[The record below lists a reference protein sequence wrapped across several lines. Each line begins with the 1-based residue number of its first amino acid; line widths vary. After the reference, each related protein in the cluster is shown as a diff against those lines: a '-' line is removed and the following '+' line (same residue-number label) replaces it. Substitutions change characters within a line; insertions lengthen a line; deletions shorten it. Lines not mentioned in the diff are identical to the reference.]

1 MQTNSSNP
9 PSVEVI
15 KGRVVNISI
24 PKEFQ
29 LILFSLSLS
38 LFLGES
44 WPKLDNGGIRMEACH
59 IIPRTNEFMFY

>member
-29 LILFSLSLS
+29 LILFSLSF
-38 LFLGES
+38 FLGKS
-44 WPKLDNGGIRMEACH
+44 WPKLDNGGIKMEACH

>member
-24 PKEFQ
+24 PKEVQ
-29 LILFSLSLS
+29 LILFSLS